1 MADRAAEQPS
11 LSAPKEQ
18 WRAWARSVRSGIE
31 MDVVSVRIT
40 AALGAWRRVRGRVL
54 LYLPL
59 PDEPDLRSIEGPEL
73 CVTRTPDDGGP
84 LTIHRLGGS
93 LEKHHL
99 GFEQPTASEAEI
111 DPSTID
117 MALVPG
123 LAFDRQG
130 QRLGRGS
137 GYFDRLLPALSE
149 GALRVGVAPRAV
161 VVDRLPSEPHDVA
174 MTHLV
179 TERGVT
185 PVVSTNIPASS
196 ERVIAAG
203 RALGVDV
210 EVRHFPEGTKTSQDA
225 ADAIG
230 CPVAAI
236 VKSLVFT
243 VDGDAVVALLAG
255 DLRLDV
261 HKLAAA
267 HGGRKAARADLETVR
282 TATGYA
288 AGGTPPFG
296 HSRPLPIYADPELR
310 RNATVWAAAGT
321 PTTVFPITVESLGEA
336 TGAIWIDLAES

>member
-1 MADRAAEQPS
+1 MDPV
-11 LSAPKEQ
+11 SA
-18 WRAWARSVRSGIE
+18 
-31 MDVVSVRIT
+31 RIT
-40 AALGAWRRVRGRVL
+40 VALGAWSRLRGRVL

-73 CVTRTPDDGGP
+73 CVTRTPDAGGP
-84 LTIHRLGGS
+84 LTIHQLGGQ
-93 LEKHHL
+93 LEQHHL
-99 GFEQPTASEAEI
+99 GFDQPIASEPEI

-123 LAFDRQG
+123 LAFDRNG
-130 QRLGRGS
+130 HRLGRGS
-137 GYFDRLLPALSE
+137 GYFDRLLPQLPE
-149 GALRVGVAPRAV
+149 RALRVGVAPQAV
-161 VVDRLPSEPHDVA
+161 VVDRLPSEPHDVT

-179 TERGVT
+179 TELGIT
-185 PVVSTNIPASS
+185 PVVSTDVPASS

-243 VDGDAVVALLAG
+243 VDGEPVVALLAG
-255 DLRLDV
+255 DLRLDI

-267 HGGRKAARADLETVR
+267 HGGRKATRADLDTVR
-282 TATGYA
+282 AATGYA

-296 HSRPLPIYADPELR
+296 HSQPLPIYADPGLR
-310 RNATVWAAAGT
+310 RNEVVWAAAGT
-321 PTTVFPITVESLGEA
+321 PTTVFPITVERLAHA
-336 TGAIWIDLAES
+336 TGAVWTELAES